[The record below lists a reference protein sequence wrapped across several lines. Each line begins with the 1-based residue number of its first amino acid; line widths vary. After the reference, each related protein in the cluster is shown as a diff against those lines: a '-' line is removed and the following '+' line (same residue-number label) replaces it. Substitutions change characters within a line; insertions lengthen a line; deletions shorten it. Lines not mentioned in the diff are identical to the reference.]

1 MSNIGITWQP
11 EGVDEETGERRQAS
25 VGRICRWG
33 GYTIADVCDDVPKGE
48 RNDMARDIA
57 VSLNSHDDLVDAL
70 RGVLEFQG
78 DYGANEIEMAKV
90 HAEAYRV
97 LNGLGDEK

>member
-1 MSNIGITWQP
+1 MSIGIKWQP
-11 EGVDEETGERRQAS
+11 EGTDEETGERRQAS

-33 GYTIADVCDDVPKGE
+33 GYTIADICDDVPKCE

-57 VSLNSHDDLVDAL
+57 VSLKSHDELVDAL
-70 RGVLEFQG
+70 RSVLEFQG
-78 DYGANEIEMAKV
+78 DYGANEIDMAKA

-97 LNGLGDEK
+97 LNKLESGA